1 MFLFSGIGVM
11 LRLRNVGVAG
21 WVALGLLG
29 LTGCPARTPVA
40 NTGTTPG
47 AKAAASAQ
55 VAEIEDQLK
64 SALYQLQPENMG
76 IDARPE
82 DAVSVLNNWWG
93 AVQAAKLEPT
103 GATPPSIPAD
113 RLPET
118 ARTELERA
126 VYTLE
131 DARHIRGC
139 YLALDIVGVV
149 TGKTDGDLAKV
160 SQLFDW
166 VCRNVALLN
175 EDEPAPALTFYEIV
189 VLGRGR
195 AQDRTI
201 VFSEL
206 LRQLRLDTLVLRAAG
221 DDPAWVVGV
230 PLEGAVYLFDFRLGM
245 PLPRG
250 EDRGTGKPA
259 TLAEVLAHPEW
270 LKSLEAR
277 SDQPYEPNAEQ
288 LQAATVHHVASVIA
302 WAPRHWRLEQLL
314 PGDQLAVLYDPP
326 AALGD
331 TPGAFQRIAAA
342 HPGWTADKIRLD
354 DDVLKA
360 SIRFAMAEEAN
371 IKLIQAAQMSLT
383 VPFEP
388 SRDASPQ
395 GMKLVPS
402 FRQLKTR
409 TMQLQGRYSDA
420 VANYVT
426 VRQLGVVMPPDPGLA
441 PIYARAAEDA
451 FFWSCVCKFEAG
463 QFPAAADG
471 LNDYLK
477 RYRRGGRWLG
487 GARQLLADSYLA
499 LGRTPEAITALKTS
513 IPDDS
518 SRAAVAVELKR
529 LTAKPEAP
537 TPEKSAEPP
546 AEKTNEKPAEKPV
559 EKPAEKPA
567 EKSSDKPSE
576 KPVE

>member
-1 MFLFSGIGVM
+1 MV
-11 LRLRNVGVAG
+11 RLRKVGLVG
-21 WVALGLLG
+21 WVTLGLMG

-40 NTGTTPG
+40 NTGPAPG

-76 IDARPE
+76 IDSRPE
-82 DAVSVLNNWWG
+82 DAVSILNNWWG
-93 AVQAAKLEPT
+93 AVRAAKLEPT

-113 RLPET
+113 RLPKT
-118 ARTELERA
+118 ARTELERD

-139 YLALDIVGVV
+139 YLASDIVGVV

-160 SQLFDW
+160 RQLFDW
-166 VCRNVALLN
+166 VCRNVTLLN

-195 AQDRTI
+195 PQDRTI

-206 LRQLRLDTLVLRAAG
+206 LRQLRLDTLVLRTAG
-221 DDPAWVVGV
+221 DEPAWVVGV
-230 PLEGAVYLFDFRLGM
+230 PIDKDVYLFDFRLGM

-250 EDRGTGKPA
+250 DDNGTGTPA

-277 SDQPYEPNAEQ
+277 SDQPYEPDAEQ
-288 LQAATVHHVASVIA
+288 LKAATVHHVTSVIA

-331 TPGAFQRIAAA
+331 TPGAFERVASAS
-342 HPGWTADKIRLD
+342 PDWTGETIRLD

-360 SIRFAMAEEAN
+360 SIRFAMADEAN
-371 IKLIQAAQMSLT
+371 IKLVQAAQLSLT

-420 VANYVT
+420 IANYVT

-451 FFWSCVCKFEAG
+451 FFWSCVCKVEAG
-463 QFPAAADG
+463 QYPSAADG

-499 LGRTPEAITALKTS
+499 VGRIPDAITALKTS
-513 IPDDS
+513 LPDDS
-518 SRAAVAVELKR
+518 SRTAVAIQLKR
-529 LTAKPEAP
+529 LTAKPDAP
-537 TPEKSAEPP
+537 APEKPTEPP
-546 AEKTNEKPAEKPV
+546 EEKPTEKPADKPV
-559 EKPAEKPA
+559 GKPTEKPAEKPA
-567 EKSSDKPSE
+567 EKPSDKPSE